1 MNYKAAFSFLRK
13 SESLVF
19 SKLISLTNEDFSKKI
34 DDSWTVSQNF
44 IHILEIEKLIFESAT
59 TVDSETKIEDKSEQI
74 KYLILESNR
83 KFNAPDMFQPKQEF
97 ISIEDFIDSNK
108 KSPI

>member
-44 IHILEIEKLIFESAT
+44 IHILEIE
-59 TVDSETKIEDKSEQI
+59 
-74 KYLILESNR
+74 R
-83 KFNAPDMFQPKQEF
+83 
-97 ISIEDFIDSNK
+97 
-108 KSPI
+108 